1 MRTFVGMVGG
11 GGGTYVLYV
20 QILVDHK
27 GNTLAW
33 EGGRERMGEREG
45 EKEGR
50 RGREGRREER
60 VRGAGREKG
69 E

>member
-1 MRTFVGMVGG
+1 MVGG

-20 QILVDHK
+20 QIFVDHE

-33 EGGRERMGEREG
+33 EGGERMGERAG

-50 RGREGRREER
+50 RGRDGRREER
-60 VRGAGREKG
+60 VRGTGTEKG

>member
-1 MRTFVGMVGG
+1 MRTFVGMIGG

-33 EGGRERMGEREG
+33 EGGERGGERER
-45 EKEGR
+45 GR
-50 RGREGRREER
+50 RKGGEVGKVEER
-60 VRGAGREKG
+60 RG
-69 E
+69 